1 MSENK
6 WACVSALDDDVRRYA
21 VELVLP
27 DTVDR
32 RYKYRKEDEQLL
44 GYNTDKVGQISDS
57 FILYAIAYFGVASVS
72 EIIPFLRMK
81 KRTAPGTL
89 ISTEES
95 EKFLREQLQ
104 VRLRVLCDRGY
115 VMSFKYYIKGDAKK
129 GDATN
134 IVQCYVISSSG
145 FDIMRTH
152 LKKTRFSL
160 NKAFAMSVDEDLIE
174 WAAAAHVG
182 AKLLSSRKIVNELDR
197 YTFSKSIGSVFFPF
211 EFLSK
216 GDDGSLF
223 YVAGMNGNWR
233 KEEGIQSDYDYA
245 QWLSHQLAVIRNYL
259 TRRTAKG
266 TAVIILVVENV
277 ESLKVATQ
285 AIAEDG
291 ETLALIDRIL
301 FTGEG
306 AIDRVE
312 DGDFG
317 KGLFRM
323 KLEGKQIVVT
333 PLSGG
338 AAFV

>member
-6 WACVSALDDDVRRYA
+6 WTCVSALDDEARRYA
-21 VELVLP
+21 VELALP
-27 DTVDR
+27 DTADR
-32 RYKYRKEDEQLL
+32 KYIYRKEDEQLL
-44 GYNTDKVGQISDS
+44 GYNTDKVGQVSDS

-72 EIIPFLRMK
+72 EIALFLRMK

-115 VMSFKYYIKGDAKK
+115 VMSFKYYLKRD
-129 GDATN
+129 TNN
-134 IVQCYVISSSG
+134 IVQCYVISGSG

-160 NKAFAMSVDEDLIE
+160 NKAFALSVDEDLIE

-277 ESLKVATQ
+277 EALKVATQ